1 MNNPDLNIQ
10 LLEQLPPWYREILD
24 YQEICRTEQEM
35 FDNLALEINAVGDN
49 FFLQT
54 MGETAVSMWESVLGI
69 TPNLVE
75 EDLDFRRFRVINRLS
90 TRPPYTMAFL
100 SRKLDE
106 LVGPGKWSVTV
117 DYAHYTLYIESA
129 VENKLFGEELM
140 VIIGKIKPAHIAY
153 ISTPQVNGTLNL
165 SEETSKAS
173 VRWNYLLGSWALSNV
188 PFQTVYNEEVI
199 KLPTVQSIQP
209 LLLSQTASFVSG
221 DVAKARI
228 NGSIVIDTISKSVA
242 ENVLTVTYYVQAE
255 QATEITS
262 AELLDKDENPLTST
276 NAYVVVGNDG
286 ILMKHII
293 KVKEG
298 D

>member
-54 MGETAVSMWESVLGI
+54 MGETAVSMWEGVLGI

-100 SRKLDE
+100 ARKLDE

-117 DYAHYTLYIESA
+117 DYANYTLYIESA
-129 VENKLFGEELM
+129 VENKLFTEELM

-153 ISTPQVNGTLNL
+153 ISTPQVNGALNL

-173 VRWNYLLGSWALSNV
+173 VRWNYLLGSWALSNA

-221 DVAKARI
+221 DVVRARI

-242 ENVLTVTYYVQAE
+242 ENVLTVTYYVRAE
-255 QATEITS
+255 QAAEITS
-262 AELLDKDENPLTST
+262 AELLDKDGNPLTST
-276 NAYVVVGNDG
+276 NAYVIVGNDG

>member
-129 VENKLFGEELM
+129 VENKLFTEELM
-140 VIIGKIKPAHIAY
+140 VIIGNIKPAHIAY
-153 ISTPQVNGTLNL
+153 ISTPQVNGALNL

-173 VRWNYLLGSWALSNV
+173 VRWNYLLGSWALSNA
-188 PFQTVYNEEVI
+188 PFRTVYNEEVI

-221 DVAKARI
+221 DVARARI
-228 NGSIVIDTISKSVA
+228 NGSITIDTISKSVA
-242 ENVLTVTYYVQAE
+242 ENVLTVTYYVQEE
-255 QATEITS
+255 QAAEITS
-262 AELLDKDENPLTST
+262 AELLDKDGNPLTST
-276 NAYVVVGNDG
+276 NAYVIVGNDG

-293 KVKEG
+293 QVKEG